1 MYELNKQLVDKA
13 ISRRSFIRKM
23 TQAGMSLAGATS
35 LAGTLGQSASA
46 QNVSLR
52 DDGIAPSKIVS
63 NLTGGELMAEF
74 LLDWDIPFVFGL
86 AGSEEVG
93 FLDALVDR
101 PDLKYATCIHE
112 NTAMAMA
119 DGYSR
124 STGKTS
130 IVCLHSVAGTAYA
143 LGQIV
148 TSYRDRVPVVVCAGR
163 QSTDFRGTDGFLEA
177 PNLHSLPRD
186 YAQWIWDV
194 MSVETIPEV
203 LRRAFILSEAPPGGP
218 SFVTFSKDLWEQR
231 VASAEILPRSRSQV
245 SYDVEPPEHHVTAI
259 ADALLSRQMPL
270 FFLGNEGVRQE
281 ISQEVGDLA
290 AEVGAL
296 VMTGNKTPQIFPNT
310 HPNYAGQYP
319 IPQVIFD
326 KVDTFW
332 AIGAPMFKLSNR
344 TEKPY
349 VARNVKTFQTG
360 WTEFEVGRNYPVDSA
375 AIAGI
380 KTTAAAV
387 LAEIRRRKERNSGL
401 IRDRQRWTEDYVRRR
416 NAGAREVLDTLW
428 DKSPI
433 SAERVG
439 AELDKV
445 MDERAL
451 VVNELLTSEGVVRDY
466 IRFDHQRPIED
477 RRLNC
482 DTTAGIL
489 GWGIGAAIGAKM
501 GNPDRETWCLT
512 ADGSANFGIQSL
524 WTAARYDVPLG
535 IVVFNN
541 GHYQANRLNFA
552 RYNGRMKA
560 TNQYIGVNLGHPDI
574 GYVQLAAGYG
584 IEGERVENPG
594 EIAAALKRCKR
605 AMSEGRPYLVD
616 VKITRAEH
624 IPGWDMSHYDY
635 FSVAGMS
642 T

>member
-1 MYELNKQLVDKA
+1 VFDLNKQLVDKQ
-13 ISRRSFIRKM
+13 ISRRSFIKRL
-23 TQAGMSLAGATS
+23 TQTGMSLAGAD
-35 LAGTLGQSASA
+35 AVAAALGSPAVAAELDIAQSGIEAS
-46 QNVSLR
+46 
-52 DDGIAPSKIVS
+52 KFHT

-74 LLDWDIPFVFGL
+74 LIDWDIPYVFGL

-101 PDLKYATCIHE
+101 PQIDYATCIHE

-130 IVCLHSVAGTAYA
+130 FVCLHSVAGAAYA

-148 TSYRDRVPVVVCAGR
+148 TSYRDRVPVVVAVGR

-177 PNLHSLPRD
+177 PNLHTLPRD

-194 MSVETIPEV
+194 MSAETIPEV

-218 SFVTFSKDLWEQR
+218 SFVTFSKDLWEKR
-231 VASAEILPRSRSQV
+231 VDRGEIIPRSRSVV
-245 SYDVEPPEHHVTAI
+245 SYDVEPPEDHVDAI
-259 ADALLSRQMPL
+259 ADALLERQMPL

-290 AEVGAL
+290 EAVGAL

-310 HPNYAGQYP
+310 HPNYVGQHP
-319 IPQVIFD
+319 IPKEISQTF
-326 KVDTFW
+326 DTFW
-332 AIGAPMFKLSNR
+332 AIGAPMFKLSNLPA
-344 TEKPY
+344 EPY
-349 VARNVKTFQTG
+349 VSRNVMTFQTG
-360 WTEFEVGRNYPVDSA
+360 WTDFEVGRNYPVDSA
-375 AIAGI
+375 AIASI

-387 LAEIRRRKERNSGL
+387 LEEVKSRQALSSRLIKDRRQWVHEYNARRRAELQKMLE
-401 IRDRQRWTEDYVRRR
+401 QRWDDR
-416 NAGAREVLDTLW
+416 
-428 DKSPI
+428 PI

-439 AELDKV
+439 VELDRR

-466 IRFDHQRPIED
+466 IKFDHQKLLDE
-477 RRLNC
+477 RRKNC

-489 GWGIGAAIGAKM
+489 GWGIGAAIGAKI

-524 WTAARYDVPLG
+524 WSAARYDVPIG
-535 IVVFNN
+535 IIVFNN

-552 RYNGRMKA
+552 RYNGRMRE
-560 TNQYIGVNLGHPDI
+560 TNKYIGVNLGHPDI

-584 IEGERVENPG
+584 IEAERVEDPKDL
-594 EIAAALKRCKR
+594 AAAIDRCKK
-605 AMSEGRPYLVD
+605 AMDEGRPYLID
-616 VKITRAEH
+616 VKIGTVQR
-624 IPGWDMSHYDY
+624 IPGWDMTYYDH
-635 FSVAGMS
+635 FSVAQ
-642 T
+642 TQ